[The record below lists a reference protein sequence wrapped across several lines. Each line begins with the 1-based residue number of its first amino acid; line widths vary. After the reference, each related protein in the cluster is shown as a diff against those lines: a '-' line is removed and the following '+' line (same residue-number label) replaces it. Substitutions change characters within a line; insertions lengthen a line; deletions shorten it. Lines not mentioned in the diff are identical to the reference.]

1 MISSTFIDR
10 PRLAIVISIVITIA
24 GLVSLGRLPVAQFP
38 EIVPPQVKVTA
49 FYPRRGRRG
58 GRGDRRAAD
67 RTAGDRR
74 RGHDLHEVDQRR

>member
-38 EIVPPQVKVTA
+38 EIMKSFLSLDITDSV
-49 FYPRRGRRG
+49 
-58 GRGDRRAAD
+58 
-67 RTAGDRR
+67 
-74 RGHDLHEVDQRR
+74 